1 MDAVCVRA
9 NLQSAVTQNVRFV
22 QFADTRN
29 AAVLLSSWLYAI
41 TLNWAYR
48 AWSWSDR
55 RDNHTVTELD
65 CIVHDHDQTGVTT
78 TLWLNSTASCMI
90 MIKQAWQPHHDWT
103 RLYRAWSWSNRR
115 DNHTMTRT
123 RSWSNRRNNHTMTE
137 LDCIVHDHDQTG
149 VTTTPWLNSTLS
161 KTWTVSFLSPLLPV
175 KSWKQDFKNHHKK

>member
-65 CIVHDHDQTGVTT
+65 CIVHDHDQTGVTST
-78 TLWLNSTASCMI
+78 PWLNSTASCMI
-90 MIKQAWQPHHDWT
+90 MIKQTWQPHRDWT
-103 RLYRAWSWSNRR
+103 RLHRAWSWPNRR
-115 DNHTMTRT
+115 DNHTV
-123 RSWSNRRNNHTMTE
+123 TE

-149 VTTTPWLNSTLS
+149 VTTTPVSYTHLTLP
-161 KTWTVSFLSPLLPV
+161 TMAVV
-175 KSWKQDFKNHHKK
+175 